1 MKKSSFLFV
10 LLSLLCVVVVT
21 LYAETIPIKG
31 YTTAENGLRV
41 RTGPGFE
48 YDFTQYLSLN
58 TTVSICAVSGDW
70 YKITSPASGYVHSS
84 FVTVTEYGEA
94 PEGELE
100 SGLES
105 TAEEEEDLT
114 AELTPEESKKTG
126 RDVNRS
132 AKRATFTK
140 AP

>member
-10 LLSLLCVVVVT
+10 LLSLLCVATVMT

-31 YTTAENGLRV
+31 YTTAQDGLRV

-48 YDFTQYLSLN
+48 YEFTQYLSLN
-58 TTVSICAVSGDW
+58 TTVSICAVSGEW
-70 YKITSPASGYVHSS
+70 YKITSPASGYIHSS
-84 FVTVTEYGEA
+84 YVTVTEYGEA

-100 SGLES
+100 SES
-105 TAEEEEDLT
+105 ETEEEDLT
-114 AELTPEESKKTG
+114 AELTPEESKKVG

>member
-10 LLSLLCVVVVT
+10 LLSLLCVATVMT

-48 YDFTQYLSLN
+48 YEFTQYLNLN
-58 TTVSICAVSGDW
+58 TTVSICAVSGEW

-94 PEGELE
+94 PEEE
-100 SGLES
+100 
-105 TAEEEEDLT
+105 EEEEDLT
-114 AELTPEESKKTG
+114 AELTPEESIKAG

>member
-10 LLSLLCVVVVT
+10 LLGLLCIATVVT

-41 RTGPGFE
+41 RSGPGFDYGFSE
-48 YDFTQYLSLN
+48 YLSLN
-58 TTVSICAVSGDW
+58 TTVSICAVSGEW
-70 YKITSPASGYVHSS
+70 YKITSPSSGYVHSS

-94 PEGELE
+94 PDE
-100 SGLES
+100 SEVDSES
-105 TAEEEEDLT
+105 ESEIEEDLT
-114 AELTPEESKKTG
+114 TELTPEEGKKVG
-126 RDVNRS
+126 RNIKRS
-132 AKRATFTK
+132 AIRADFTK